1 MITVAEAPTVAE
13 VTAVVDRLYPPSL
26 AESWDAVGL
35 VCGDPAARAAR
46 VYFCVDVTAATVDEA
61 LDWGADLV
69 VAHHPLLLRAV
80 NSVAATTYKGRLLHR
95 LIRADAALLVAHT
108 NADAADPGVSD
119 ALAERLGLRDLRPLR
134 PVPADPL
141 DKLVVFVP
149 RAEVDTLIDAAT
161 GAGAGAGGAD
171 YSRWAWTT
179 PGTGTFT
186 PGPQASPAVGTAGR
200 AERVEELRVELIAPR
215 HRRADVVA
223 AVLAAHPYEQPAY
236 DVFELA
242 TVPGTRG
249 IGRVGEL
256 PAPTTLAGFLAHAA
270 AALPPTAGGL
280 RATGDPDQVVRQV
293 AVSGGAGDGFLGDV
307 RRLGVDV
314 FLTADLRHHP
324 ASEHAEAGGPALVD
338 AAHWATERPWLDQ
351 AAALLSDGL
360 APATVDTLVSDLPTD
375 AWTQHAPSTSR

>member
-1 MITVAEAPTVAE
+1 MVTVAEVPTVAE
-13 VTAVVDRLYPPSL
+13 VTAVMDRLYPPGL

-35 VCGDPAARAAR
+35 VCGDPDARAGR

-61 LDWGADLV
+61 LDWGADLI

-95 LIRADAALLVAHT
+95 LIRAEAALLVAHT

-119 ALAERLGLRDLRPLR
+119 ALAVRLGLRDLRPLR
-134 PVPADPL
+134 PAPADPL
-141 DKLVVFVP
+141 DKLVAFVP
-149 RAEVDTLIDAAT
+149 LPDVDKVIDAAT
-161 GAGAGAGGAD
+161 DAGAGARGTD

-179 PGTGTFT
+179 PGVGTFV
-186 PGPQASPAVGTAGR
+186 PAAGASPAVGVVGIPAQVPE
-200 AERVEELRVELIAPR
+200 ARVELIVPR
-215 HRRADVVA
+215 HRRDRVVE

-242 TVPGTRG
+242 ALPGTRG

-256 PAPTTLAGFLAHAA
+256 SAPTTLAGFLAHVAA
-270 AALPPTAGGL
+270 VLPPTAAGL
-280 RATGDPDQVVRQV
+280 RSTGDPDQVVRHV
-293 AVSGGAGDGFLGDV
+293 AVSGGAGDGFLAEV
-307 RRLGVDV
+307 RRLGVDA

-324 ASEHAEAGGPALVD
+324 ASEHTEAGGPALVD

-351 AAALLSDGL
+351 AAALLSAGL

-375 AWTQHAPSTSR
+375 AWTLHAPSARR